1 MYSLLLLVFFQ
12 DLKLPAEI
20 RGEPNQ
26 FITII
31 ADTPG
36 EIVRFVSVDP
46 GLSIFPADL
55 LANKKATV
63 VTGPAGRYRII
74 AYTAISGKPSDPSTI
89 TVIIGNTPNPGPNPG
104 PQPPTPPKPDPL
116 AGLSQT
122 LASIY
127 GGLQEVGRETQTKT
141 LAGIYRQG
149 AADLARHNT
158 VADVYNG
165 LQAQSAVKMQP
176 QSIVEIRRAIASDM
190 QQRFGNK
197 GDTVL
202 TDDLRKALSDHF
214 LNLSSILEG
223 LI

>member
-1 MYSLLLLVFFQ
+1 MYTLLLLSFFQ

-31 ADTPG
+31 GETSG

-74 AYTAISGKPSDPSTI
+74 AYTAIGGKPSDPSTI
-89 TVIIGNTPNPGPNPG
+89 TVIVGNTPNPNPL
-104 PQPPTPPKPDPL
+104 PPTPSKPDPL
-116 AGLSQT
+116 AGLAQT

-127 GGLQEVGRETQTKT
+127 GGLQEAGRETQTKT

-149 AADLARHNT
+149 AADLARHT
-158 VADVYNG
+158 TIADVYNG
-165 LQAQSAVKMQP
+165 LQAQAAVKMQP
-176 QSIVEIRRAIASDM
+176 QSIVEIRRAIANDM
-190 QQRFGNK
+190 KQRFGSN
-197 GDTVL
+197 GETTL
-202 TDDLRKALSDHF
+202 NEDLRKALSDHF
-214 LNLSSILEG
+214 LALSSILEG